1 MTASL
6 YIHIPFCAS
15 LCDYCDFFSVPVNA
29 QNDVNVINTFID
41 NFINNL
47 LTDIEEQFALFGVDH
62 VPTAYIGGGT
72 PSVLGAAR
80 MERLLAGLWA
90 LLKPLKKMVEEFTVE
105 ANPESADEAFLRVCA
120 SGGVDRVSL
129 GVQTFHDPSRR
140 AVCRIGDGA
149 LVEERLALAARYFPG
164 AFSVDLIT
172 GLPFQTEAIVREDI
186 ERALALGPGHISLYS
201 LTLEPQTPL
210 GERVT
215 RHGEAALSLPC
226 GDEADALWI
235 AGRDALEKA
244 GFAQYEVSSFGLP
257 GKTCAHN
264 IRYWRMENWL
274 GAGPAASGTII
285 DDETGTG
292 RRFTYP
298 PDIGGYIAAPNI
310 SHGGTEDTEDTKNT
324 KRIQNFNTPWSPCL
338 GVRNWK
344 LEELNRDSLIRETLL
359 MGFRYRG
366 GPEPVSF
373 KRRFGCTIEECI
385 PQTVSRWRERGF
397 FDTDHSDLAPSPN
410 GLLFLNAF
418 LRDAFGELESL
429 KTSHK
434 GTKARREFTINE

>member
-6 YIHIPFCAS
+6 YLHIPFCAS

-29 QNDVNVINTFID
+29 ENDVNVINTFID

-47 LTDIEEQFALFGVDH
+47 LTDIEEQFDLFGVDH
-62 VPTAYIGGGT
+62 VPTVYIGGGT
-72 PSVLGAAR
+72 PSALGAAR
-80 MERLLAGLWA
+80 MGRLLDGIRA
-90 LLKPLKKMVEEFTVE
+90 LLEPMKGVIEEFTVE
-105 ANPESADEAFLRVCA
+105 ANPESADGDFLRACA
-120 SGGVDRVSL
+120 SGGVSRMSL

-140 AVCRIGDGA
+140 AVHRIGGSA

-164 AFSVDLIT
+164 AFSIDLIT

-186 ERALALGPGHISLYS
+186 ERALAFRPEHISLYS

-215 RHGEAALSLPC
+215 RHGEASLSLPR
-226 GDEADALWI
+226 GDEADNLWI

-244 GFAQYEVSSFGLP
+244 GLAQYEVSSFALP

-285 DDETGTG
+285 DEETGTG
-292 RRFTYP
+292 RRYTYP
-298 PDIGGYIAAPNI
+298 PDIEGYI
-310 SHGGTEDTEDTKNT
+310 K
-324 KRIQNFNTPWSPCL
+324 
-338 GVRNWK
+338 RNWK
-344 LEELNRDSLIRETLL
+344 LEELDRAALIRESLL

-366 GPEPVSF
+366 GPDPVSF
-373 KRRFGCTIEECI
+373 KRRFGCGIEECI
-385 PQTVSRWRERGF
+385 PQTISRWRERGF
-397 FDTDHSDLAPSPN
+397 FDAEQSGLAPSPN

-418 LRDAFGELESL
+418 LRDAFGEL
-429 KTSHK
+429 
-434 GTKARREFTINE
+434 

>member
-15 LCDYCDFFSVPVNA
+15 LCDYCDFFSVPINA
-29 QNDVNVINTFID
+29 ENDVNVINTFID

-47 LTDIEEQFALFGVDH
+47 LIDIEEQFAIFGVDN
-62 VPTAYIGGGT
+62 VPTVYIGGGT
-72 PSVLGAAR
+72 PSAPGAAR
-80 MERLLAGLWA
+80 MERLLAGVGA
-90 LLKPLKKMVEEFTVE
+90 LLQPMKKGVEEFTVE
-105 ANPESADEAFLRVCA
+105 ANPESAGEDFLQACA
-120 SGGVDRVSL
+120 SGGVTRISL

-140 AVCRIGDGA
+140 AVHRIGDGA
-149 LVEERLALAARYFPG
+149 LVEQRLALAARYFPG

-172 GLPFQTEAIVREDI
+172 GLPFQTEAVLCEDI
-186 ERALALGPGHISLYS
+186 KRALAFRPGHVSLYS

-215 RHGEAALSLPC
+215 RHGEAVVSLPR

-235 AGRDALEKA
+235 TGRDALEKA
-244 GFAQYEVSSFGLP
+244 GLTQYEVSSFALP

-264 IRYWRMENWL
+264 IRYWRMENWI

-285 DDETGTG
+285 DNEAGTG
-292 RRFTYP
+292 RRYTYP
-298 PDIGGYIAAPNI
+298 ADIEGYIGKT
-310 SHGGTEDTEDTKNT
+310 SHGGTEGTEGTENGKG
-324 KRIQNFNTPWSPCL
+324 IQNFITPCPPCKQPKVAPCL
-338 GVRNWK
+338 RERNWI
-344 LEELNRDSLIRETLL
+344 LEELDRDSLIRETLL

-366 GPEPVSF
+366 GPDPVSF
-373 KRRFGCTIEECI
+373 KRRFGCGIEECI

-397 FDTDHSDLAPSPN
+397 FDSEQNSLAPSRN

-418 LRDAFGELESL
+418 LRDAFGEL
-429 KTSHK
+429 
-434 GTKARREFTINE
+434 

>member
-15 LCDYCDFFSVPVNA
+15 LCDYCDFFSVPINA

-41 NFINNL
+41 VL
-47 LTDIEEQFALFGVDH
+47 LCDIEEQLAFFRVDH
-62 VPTAYIGGGT
+62 VPTVYIGGGT
-72 PSVLGAAR
+72 PSVLPAAR
-80 MERLLAGLWA
+80 MERLLAGIRA
-90 LLKPLKKMVEEFTVE
+90 LLKPMKGVIEEFTVE
-105 ANPESADEAFLRVCA
+105 ANPESADEAFLQTCA
-120 SGGVDRVSL
+120 SCGVSRISL

-140 AVCRIGDGA
+140 AVSRLGDGA
-149 LVEERLALAARYFPG
+149 LSEKRLAQAVHRTARYFPG

-172 GLPFQTEAIVREDI
+172 GLPYQTEAIVREDI
-186 ERALALGPGHISLYS
+186 ERALAFRPGHISLYS
-201 LTLEPQTPL
+201 LTLEPRTPL

-215 RHGEAALSLPC
+215 RHGAAALSLPC

-235 AGRDALEKA
+235 TGRDALENA
-244 GFAQYEVSSFGLP
+244 GFAQYEVSSFALP

-285 DDETGTG
+285 DDEVGTG

-298 PDIGGYIAAPNI
+298 ADIEAYIAAPNI
-310 SHGGTEDTEDTKNT
+310 SHGGTEDTE
-324 KRIQNFNTPWSPCL
+324 
-338 GVRNWK
+338 
-344 LEELNRDSLIRETLL
+344 ELDRDSLIRETLL

-366 GPEPVSF
+366 GPDPVSF
-373 KRRFGCTIEECI
+373 KRRFGCSIEDLI
-385 PQTVSRWRERGF
+385 PQTVNRWREWGF
-397 FDTDHSDLAPSPN
+397 FDAGQSGLAPSPN

-418 LRDAFGELESL
+418 LRDAFGEL
-429 KTSHK
+429 
-434 GTKARREFTINE
+434 

>member
-15 LCDYCDFFSVPVNA
+15 LCDYCDFFSVPVDWKN
-29 QNDVNVINTFID
+29 NVNIIDTFID
-41 NFINNL
+41 TVL
-47 LTDIEEQFALFGVDH
+47 DDIEKQLVFFGVDH
-62 VPTAYIGGGT
+62 VPTVYIGGGT
-72 PSVLGAAR
+72 PSALGAAR

-90 LLKPLKKMVEEFTVE
+90 LLKPMKKAVEEFTVE
-105 ANPESADEAFLRVCA
+105 ANPESTDEAFLQTCA
-120 SGGVDRVSL
+120 SGGVSRISL
-129 GVQTFHDPSRR
+129 GAQTFHDPSRR
-140 AVCRIGDGA
+140 AVHRIGDGK
-149 LVEERLALAARYFPG
+149 LVEERLALAGRYFPG
-164 AFSVDLIT
+164 AFSIDLIT
-172 GLPFQTEAIVREDI
+172 GLPFQTEAIAREDI
-186 ERALALGPGHISLYS
+186 ERALAFRPGHISLYS

-215 RHGEAALSLPC
+215 RHGAASLALPN

-235 AGRDALEKA
+235 TGRDTLEKA
-244 GFAQYEVSSFGLP
+244 GLAQYEVSSFALP

-298 PDIGGYIAAPNI
+298 ADIDAYIDTQNI
-310 SHGGTEDTEDTKNT
+310 SHGGTESTEDTKER
-324 KRIQNFNTPWSPCL
+324 KREKGKEKREKRPPSSLFPLPFSL
-338 GVRNWK
+338 V
-344 LEELNRDSLIRETLL
+344 EELDTAALIRESLL

-366 GPEPVSF
+366 GPDPVSF
-373 KRRFGCTIEECI
+373 KRRFGGGVEECI

-397 FDTDHSDLAPSPN
+397 FDTEAKGLAPSPN

-418 LRDAFGELESL
+418 LRDAFGELE
-429 KTSHK
+429 
-434 GTKARREFTINE
+434 EN